1 MSRFILRAGI
11 LLLLCAGWS
20 LMPAAGI
27 AQGEKLQFAI
37 GTEPTF
43 ISGDYGTGSNI
54 DITYLPVILEY
65 RPTDRLR
72 LTGEFPWI
80 RQTSSEFTSA
90 GGMFQHVQGGS
101 FQAMNTESGPGD
113 ILLRGEYNLLPE
125 TGARPALF
133 FSGDVKVPTADES
146 RGLGTGE
153 WDTGLAVEV
162 GKTIQGVYL
171 YGRLGYT
178 FLGEPDGLNL
188 DDPIRFEGGIG
199 REILPQLYLNAFLA
213 GSSAVDSSFEDP
225 LSVGLNGDL
234 RLRDDLSLT
243 GLLEIGLSD
252 GSPDYGLGIGFLQ
265 QF

>member
-1 MSRFILRAGI
+1 MQHFTLRIGI
-11 LLLLCAGWS
+11 LLLLCAGGS
-20 LMPAAGI
+20 LIPGRGTASGGEYPFALGFEPA
-27 AQGEKLQFAI
+27 FY
-37 GTEPTF
+37 
-43 ISGDYGTGSNI
+43 SGDYGTGTNI

-90 GGMFQHVQGGS
+90 GGMFQHVRGGS

-113 ILLRGEYNLLPE
+113 IILRGEYNLLPE
-125 TGARPALF
+125 TATKPALF
-133 FSGDVKVPTADES
+133 FSGDVKLPTADES
-146 RGLGTGE
+146 RGLGTGK
-153 WDTGLAVEV
+153 WDAGLSVEV
-162 GKTIQGVYL
+162 GKTVQGTYL

-188 DDPIRFEGGIG
+188 DDPIRFEGGVG
-199 REILPQLYLNAFLA
+199 RKVLPQLYLNAFLA

-225 LSVGLNGDL
+225 LSAGLNGDL

-243 GLLEIGLSD
+243 GALALGLSD
-252 GSPDYGLGIGFLQ
+252 GSPDYGFGIGFLQ
-265 QF
+265 RF